1 MCIQL
6 PWFVKELT
14 GGMELDPE
22 VQDLDACLMDTSRF
36 LQSGISLDNR
46 SEGAWSP
53 SPELVYDNM
62 GIIINTR
69 EYRESKKLTRDRQEL
84 ISQFIKQNPTFKPLV
99 DYRPSKLYKKLF
111 ISVKDFLGYN
121 FTGLIIGHRGNTQK
135 RMEKETSAKI
145 VIRDKG
151 SVKEG
156 RFQQKRE
163 LKPDPS

>member
-1 MCIQL
+1 
-6 PWFVKELT
+6 
-14 GGMELDPE
+14 
-22 VQDLDACLMDTSRF
+22 
-36 LQSGISLDNR
+36 
-46 SEGAWSP
+46 
-53 SPELVYDNM
+53 M

-69 EYRESKKLTRDRQEL
+69 EYRESTNLTRDRQEL

-121 FTGLIIGHRGNTQK
+121 FTGLIIGPRGNTQK
-135 RMEKETSAKI
+135 RMEKDTGAKI